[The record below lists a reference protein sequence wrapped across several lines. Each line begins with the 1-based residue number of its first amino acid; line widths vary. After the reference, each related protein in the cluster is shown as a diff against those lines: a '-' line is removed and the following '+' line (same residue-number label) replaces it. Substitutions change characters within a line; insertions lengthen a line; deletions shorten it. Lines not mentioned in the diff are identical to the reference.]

1 MDGIGKTLIEGIA
14 AVSVIACI
22 AYLILLA
29 KKYVQR
35 KPKQF
40 SEDAFYCCD
49 VTVEYDGCESLMRLY
64 FHKDGLILE
73 RDEGRSLCIPATN
86 IIKIIRLPGYDEAMY
101 KVEFDPEV
109 SDRDSLILRCAQDL
123 TDKFMQAVPKDKFDN
138 TGSN

>member
-29 KKYVQR
+29 KKYVRR

-49 VTVEYDGCESLMRLY
+49 VTVEYEGFKSLMRLY
-64 FHKDGLILE
+64 FYKDGLMLE
-73 RDEGRSLCIPATN
+73 RDEGRSLCVPATN
-86 IIKIIRLPGYDEAMY
+86 IIRIIRIPGCDEFMY
-101 KVEFDPEV
+101 KIEFNPEV
-109 SDRDSLILRCAQDL
+109 SDCDSFILRCAQDL
-123 TDKFMQAVPKDKFDN
+123 ADKFMQAVPKDKFDN